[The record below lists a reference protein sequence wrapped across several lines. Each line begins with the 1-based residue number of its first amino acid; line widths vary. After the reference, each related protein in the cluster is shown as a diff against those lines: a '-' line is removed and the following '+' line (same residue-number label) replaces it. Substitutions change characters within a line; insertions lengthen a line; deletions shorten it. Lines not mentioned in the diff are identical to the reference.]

1 MVSVIQCTTVAPV
14 VEREFKW
21 TERGLASAIAA
32 HITFEEVDAALHAP
46 PGMRFIRRLGDVL
59 VLMMGM
65 AETGRVIVVV
75 CEAIER
81 TTTFRILR
89 VGPATGADLDE
100 WRRRV
105 L

>member
-1 MVSVIQCTTVAPV
+1 MVSVIQRTTVAPV

-46 PGMRFIRRLGDVL
+46 PGMR
-59 VLMMGM
+59 
-65 AETGRVIVVV
+65 
-75 CEAIER
+75 
-81 TTTFRILR
+81 
-89 VGPATGADLDE
+89 